1 MGPHN
6 ATQPTNSNMDHFIEK
21 CSDIAA
27 PARPARKIGIT
38 IIYENLV
45 SAARALRACE
55 FLRSGAAGGSSLDV
69 NVWNMSILGEDAI
82 RTQAASAASVA
93 DVVIISASARE
104 GVPPAFRAWVD
115 SWLWLNQNRR
125 CALFAL
131 FGDHTGPAAVSM
143 ASYLRRQT
151 LPRGIDFF
159 CHPAIDERAL
169 SADPVFQPAL
179 AASPGTANDEWRPGA
194 DNAGTASAR
203 QTAFELV
210 EEFAESLRSRLRTL
224 KENAA

>member
-1 MGPHN
+1 
-6 ATQPTNSNMDHFIEK
+6 MDHLIEK

-69 NVWNMSILGEDAI
+69 NVWNMAILGEDAI

-93 DVVIISASARE
+93 GVVIVSASARE

-115 SWLWLNQNRR
+115 SWLWLNQSRR

-131 FGDHTGPAAVSM
+131 FGDHTGPAAASM
-143 ASYLRRQT
+143 ASYLRRQA

-169 SADPVFQPAL
+169 SAAHAFQPAL
-179 AASPGTANDEWRPGA
+179 AASPGTANDEWRPGS
-194 DNAGTASAR
+194 DNSGTACAR